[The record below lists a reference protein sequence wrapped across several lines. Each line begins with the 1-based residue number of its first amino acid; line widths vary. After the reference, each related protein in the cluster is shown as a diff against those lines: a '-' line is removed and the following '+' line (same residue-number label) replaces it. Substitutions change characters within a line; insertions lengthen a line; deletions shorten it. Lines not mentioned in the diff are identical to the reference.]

1 VLPAHAAP
9 ETGPA
14 SDPAFG
20 DPVPIRGQ
28 LPVALPFFE
37 MPPASAFLLPKGA
50 IRLDTGLAYENTHA
64 LSRDL
69 LRTYSDGRR
78 HFLTESDLVAVAAAS
93 KGETA
98 FLVDGETLRLALG
111 FAWGLGARLELD
123 AELPL
128 LLHTG
133 GFFDGT
139 IENYHDALGFGD
151 GGRGAFERNQSFAA
165 YSDPD
170 GTLYVEGGRQGIR
183 PGDLSLVLRGSLY
196 RSRSGTAAV
205 SGSLGL
211 ELPTGDPDRIDGN
224 GRVDENLGV
233 EASWRYRRSSLH
245 IGARLGLYGG
255 WDALPDL
262 DLGHRRT
269 AFADWEHRI
278 GGEGGLFA
286 QVRFGRGP
294 FPHRVEADLGDT
306 TIEMAV
312 GYRRAVP
319 GGGEMDFALLENLLP
334 ATNSPDVGAWIGYR
348 WRPATERAP

>member
-1 VLPAHAAP
+1 M
-9 ETGPA
+9 
-14 SDPAFG
+14 
-20 DPVPIRGQ
+20 
-28 LPVALPFFE
+28 ALPFFE
-37 MPPASAFLLPKGA
+37 LPPASAFLLPKGRL
-50 IRLDTGLAYENTHA
+50 RLDAGLAYESTHA

-78 HFLTESDLVAVAAAS
+78 HFLTQADLESIAAAS
-93 KGETA
+93 KGQVA

-133 GFFDGT
+133 GFLDST

-151 GGRGAFERNQSFAA
+151 GGRGAFEQNESFAA

-183 PGDLSLVLRGSLY
+183 PGDVSLVLRGALY
-196 RSRSGTAAV
+196 RSRSGMAAV
-205 SGSLGL
+205 SGSLGI
-211 ELPTGDPDRIDGN
+211 ELPTGATGRVDGN
-224 GRVDENLGV
+224 GSVDENLGV

-255 WDALPDL
+255 WDELPDL
-262 DLGHRRT
+262 DLGRRRT
-269 AFADWEHRI
+269 GFAAWEHRI
-278 GGEGGLFA
+278 GGQGGLFA
-286 QVRFGRGP
+286 QFLFGRGP
-294 FPHRVEADLGDT
+294 FPHRVEGDLGDT

-334 ATNSPDVGAWIGYR
+334 ATNSPDVGVWMGYR
-348 WRPATERAP
+348 WRPAATRVP